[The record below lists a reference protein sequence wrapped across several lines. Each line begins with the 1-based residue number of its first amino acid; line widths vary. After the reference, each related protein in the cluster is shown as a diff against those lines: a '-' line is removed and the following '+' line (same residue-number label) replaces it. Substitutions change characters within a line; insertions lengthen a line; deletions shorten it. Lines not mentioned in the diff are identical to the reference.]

1 MRLGGITM
9 LDAMKRL
16 IEIFAARSP
25 DRGTLDELHRMIGD
39 RGAWHR
45 AHDLFQRIRSKTL
58 VAEKQGDRKMEAQ
71 FCFEEACAKT
81 LYNLTGRPAPFDTDS
96 PFWIVPNAIV
106 TARYFEI
113 DERDILRAI
122 VA

>member
-1 MRLGGITM
+1 
-9 LDAMKRL
+9 
-16 IEIFAARSP
+16 
-25 DRGTLDELHRMIGD
+25 
-39 RGAWHR
+39 
-45 AHDLFQRIRSKTL
+45 
-58 VAEKQGDRKMEAQ
+58 MEAQ

>member
-1 MRLGGITM
+1 M

-25 DRGTLDELHRMIGD
+25 DHGTLDELHRLIGD
-39 RGAWHR
+39 RDAWHR
-45 AHDLFQRIRSKTL
+45 AYDLFQRIRDKTL
-58 VAEKQGDRKMEAQ
+58 VAEKQGDLKMGAQ

-81 LYNLTGRPAPFDTDS
+81 LYNLMGRPAPFDTDS